1 MEEVLIRRGTAAD
14 LGGMAELE
22 QLCFVDPWSQAALAE
37 DMENPLAT
45 YLVAE
50 SGGRVVGY
58 IGFWAVLDEGSI
70 NNVAVSPDMRRRHI
84 GSALIR
90 ETLEAGKALGLVNFT
105 LEVRASNGAAI
116 GLYESFGFVK
126 AGVRPHYYKA
136 GDEDAVI
143 MWRYG

>member
-1 MEEVLIRRGTAAD
+1 MIRRGTAAD
-14 LGGMAELE
+14 LDAMAELE
-22 QLCFVDPWSQAALAE
+22 RRCFVDPWSRAALEA
-37 DMENPLAT
+37 DMENPLCT

-58 IGFWAVLDEGSI
+58 TGFWAVLDEGNI

-90 ETLEAGKALGLVNFT
+90 ETLEAGRAQGLVNFT
-105 LEVRASNGAAI
+105 LEVRAGNAAAI

-126 AGVRPHYYKA
+126 AGVRPHYYEA